1 MELRVIDFD
10 ILTRNFQPYV
20 DGYKNIESEKRAM
33 LDSIQPV
40 RKEMESIMKSASSI
54 LDEVSQQ
61 KSAERFRT
69 LQDSLMKSDNDFK
82 YKLKGLQEDLNT
94 SVFEQLSEIV
104 SVWAKEN
111 SINVVMDKMEVIF
124 NTDDID
130 ATEDILSVV
139 KEKGLFYKVEVIED
153 EKVEEVEIIDEK
165 VKSGQ
170 TFDLIADYAE
180 PLPVKIIADLL
191 GFPESE
197 EHLLRPWS
205 QAIVKMYEVNPTV
218 QYQSEAKVAAQ
229 EFADYVRALA
239 ESRKKTPGADLI
251 SDLAIVEENG
261 EKLNMHE
268 LVATCVL
275 LLNAGHEASVN
286 AFGNGMVAA
295 LQRPDQTALLR
306 DNSRG
311 ITNTALEE
319 FMRFD
324 APLHMFERTATADTE
339 IGGVSIKEGQK
350 IAALIGSA
358 NRDETVFSSPES
370 MDLTRDPN
378 PHIGFGAGIH
388 FCIGAPLARLEMSVS
403 LPALWEKYPHMQ
415 LAGDAIRRPTFVL
428 RGYESVAISA

>member
-1 MELRVIDFD
+1 MIDFTDPAFVSNPYPALKELRAAGEPVWHEGMQMFLAARHSDANDVF
-10 ILTRNFQPYV
+10 RNKSLGRIFT
-20 DGYKNIESEKRAM
+20 EKSPEFEWEIFNWLHA
-33 LDSIQPV
+33 D
-40 RKEMESIMKSASSI
+40 SI
-54 LDEVSQQ
+54 LDSEPPKHTRLRSLVAKAFNRQ
-61 KSAERFRT
+61 KIEGMRPAVGRIT
-69 LQDSLMKSDNDFK
+69 
-82 YKLKGLQEDLNT
+82 
-94 SVFEQLSEIV
+94 EQLL
-104 SVWAKEN
+104 
-111 SINVVMDKMEVIF
+111 
-124 NTDDID
+124 D
-130 ATEDILSVV
+130 A
-139 KEKGLFYKVEVIED
+139 
-153 EKVEEVEIIDEK
+153 IDEK
-165 VKSGQ
+165 VKTGQ

-311 ITNTALEE
+311 ITSTALEE

-358 NRDETVFSSPES
+358 NRDETVFSTPES

-428 RGYESVAISA
+428 RGYESVAISV